1 MKIIILLFIILLF
14 ISGCE
19 FIAPNVSKAITEQQ
33 QYEELQKQNIILID
47 IANTLKLIANNS
59 KEKCTN

>member
-1 MKIIILLFIILLF
+1 MKIIILLIVILLF